1 MYEQDPVTNAFI
13 IAASLEKY
21 SDLFNMLD
29 PSPLRKRDLNRDL
42 RAYLEDCSSD
52 ISLKQDIILQFNLR
66 KETRDEMKEE
76 KIRQGLRTYFSFAAS
91 LLSSEVQRSYEQ
103 GAVYAGLS
111 LIFLFVSYFLNSAIV
126 GNLLLTTLI
135 AGISIIGWVF
145 LWEAISTFTFRKRDV
160 KTMIRH
166 YKRFVR
172 AQVRFSYD
180 QKIAT

>member
-13 IAASLEKY
+13 IAAALEKY
-21 SDLFNMLD
+21 SDLFNMLN

-91 LLSSEVQRSYEQ
+91 LLSSEVQRSYVK